1 MNWNHNI
8 APLLEKGSLTREEAR
23 KLLACAEEKE
33 AVKKVTEEAV
43 RIRNVAPAFS
53 NALWM

>member
-33 AVKKVTEEAV
+33 AVKK
-43 RIRNVAPAFS
+43 
-53 NALWM
+53 